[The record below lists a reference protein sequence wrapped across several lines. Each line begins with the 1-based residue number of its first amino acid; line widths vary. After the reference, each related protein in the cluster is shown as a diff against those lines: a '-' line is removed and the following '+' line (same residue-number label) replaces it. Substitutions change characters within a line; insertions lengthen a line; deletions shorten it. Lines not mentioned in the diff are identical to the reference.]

1 MNKTIFIGRLT
12 KDVEFKDG
20 EKKYARFTIAV
31 NEKVGDK
38 TNVYY
43 ANHIAFGPLAELV
56 SKYLKKGSKV
66 LVEGK
71 FTQNQDKDKR
81 DQISFVAE
89 KVEFLDPKD
98 KTQENGEFPF

>member
-1 MNKTIFIGRLT
+1 MNKVFFMGRLV
-12 KDVEFKDG
+12 KDVEFNK

-31 NEKVGDK
+31 NEKVSQEK

-43 ANHIAFGPLAELV
+43 INHISFGNLAETI

-71 FTQNQDKDKR
+71 LVQNQEKR
-81 DQISFVAE
+81 EQISVV
-89 KVEFLDPKD
+89 VENIQFLDGKSQD
-98 KTQENGEFPF
+98 KEEFPF

>member
-1 MNKTIFIGRLT
+1 MNKTIFTGRLV

-31 NEKVGDK
+31 NEKISQEK
-38 TNVYY
+38 TNVHYI
-43 ANHIAFGPLAELV
+43 NHIAFGNLAETI

-71 FTQNQDKDKR
+71 FTQNQEKR
-81 DQISFVAE
+81 EQYSIVVESI
-89 KVEFLDPKD
+89 EFLDNKSQD
-98 KTQENGEFPF
+98 KEEFPFE

>member
-1 MNKTIFIGRLT
+1 MNKTIFTGRLV
-12 KDVEFKDG
+12 KDVEYNE
-20 EKKYARFTIAV
+20 EKKYARFTLAL

-43 ANHIAFGPLAELV
+43 ANHIVFGPLAELV

-71 FTQNQDKDKR
+71 FTQNQEKR
-81 DQISFVAE
+81 EQISFIAE
-89 KVEFLDPKD
+89 KIEFLDPKD

>member
-1 MNKTIFIGRLT
+1 MNKTIFVGRLV
-12 KDVEFKDG
+12 KDVEYNE
-20 EKKYARFTIAV
+20 EKKYARFTLAL

-43 ANHIAFGPLAELV
+43 ANHIAFGSLGELA

-71 FTQNQDKDKR
+71 FNQNQEKR
-81 DQISFVAE
+81 EQVSFVAE
-89 KVEFLDPKD
+89 KIEFLDPKD

>member
-1 MNKTIFIGRLT
+1 MNKTIFTGRLV
-12 KDVEFKDG
+12 KDVEYNE
-20 EKKYARFTIAV
+20 EKKYARFTLAL

-71 FTQNQDKDKR
+71 FTQNQEKR
-81 DQISFVAE
+81 EQISFIAE
-89 KVEFLDPKD
+89 KIEFLDPKD